1 MEPEETA
8 PADPVEEDMVLGDDE
23 APAPDPP
30 KVRPARHPEKPREA
44 DRDLAEPDVPGEEA
58 APTTRSLVRM
68 TRTHPFLGLFVH
80 YARIRYPR
88 RPTIESKVEALI
100 AGHGRFYRWSRI
112 LDTGF
117 IALLC
122 LLIAGALAGNIW
134 KVFFN

>member
-1 MEPEETA
+1 M
-8 PADPVEEDMVLGDDE
+8 
-23 APAPDPP
+23 
-30 KVRPARHPEKPREA
+30 
-44 DRDLAEPDVPGEEA
+44 PGEEA

-100 AGHGRFYRWSRI
+100 AEHGRFYRWSRI
-112 LDTGF
+112 LDAGF
-117 IALLC
+117 IAILC

>member
-8 PADPVEEDMVLGDDE
+8 PAAPVEGETVLGDDE
-23 APAPDPP
+23 VPAPDPP
-30 KVRPARHPEKPREA
+30 KVRPARQPEKPREA
-44 DRDLAEPDVPGEEA
+44 DVPGEEA

-68 TRTHPFLGLFVH
+68 TRMHPFLGLFVH

-100 AGHGRFYRWSRI
+100 AGYGRFYRWSRI